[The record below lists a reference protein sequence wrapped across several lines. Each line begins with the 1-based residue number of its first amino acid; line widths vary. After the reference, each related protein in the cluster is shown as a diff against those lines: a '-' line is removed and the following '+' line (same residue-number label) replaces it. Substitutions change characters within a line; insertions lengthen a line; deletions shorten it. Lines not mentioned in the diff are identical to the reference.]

1 MFVFANIITST
12 KSIKTNLTQVNKSRC
27 WPAGRRG
34 ILHICNSDAVFLF
47 SINQCDSAKMD
58 NTFFTT
64 SPVVMRYMHC
74 QDCVLMDS
82 RQMKSTS
89 LTEKTVLNREIESTM
104 QAGEN
109 IQAHQVTD

>member
-1 MFVFANIITST
+1 
-12 KSIKTNLTQVNKSRC
+12 
-27 WPAGRRG
+27 
-34 ILHICNSDAVFLF
+34 
-47 SINQCDSAKMD
+47 
-58 NTFFTT
+58 
-64 SPVVMRYMHC
+64 MRYMHC